1 MAIIRLE
8 VSNPEYTP
16 CNNQIVTV
24 HSSNLQGRHD
34 INIYNV
40 DALGK
45 DLPVIILL
53 HGVYGNSWVWSHLG
67 GIESAYQKVK
77 ASLSIP
83 EFILAMPSDGGLFDG
98 SGYLPTLKHG
108 NYESWIM
115 EDVIQ
120 AVQQTV
126 ESVTTH
132 SALYISGLSMGGY
145 GALRL
150 GAKHADKFKGISA
163 HSAIT
168 QITELNQFVDTP
180 LSEYECEQ
188 ENEADILYWMQ
199 KNKDILPEIRFDCG
213 TEDELYS
220 GNLAFTQCLTSA
232 NIPHQFYSFPGGHE
246 WSYWHNHVQKTIQF
260 FAQLESRK
268 DKA

>member
-83 EFILAMPSDGGLFDG
+83 EFILVMPSDGGL
-98 SGYLPTLKHG
+98 LT
-108 NYESWIM
+108 
-115 EDVIQ
+115 
-120 AVQQTV
+120 AV
-126 ESVTTH
+126 
-132 SALYISGLSMGGY
+132 
-145 GALRL
+145 
-150 GAKHADKFKGISA
+150 
-163 HSAIT
+163 
-168 QITELNQFVDTP
+168 
-180 LSEYECEQ
+180 
-188 ENEADILYWMQ
+188 
-199 KNKDILPEIRFDCG
+199 G
-213 TEDELYS
+213 TY
-220 GNLAFTQCLTSA
+220 
-232 NIPHQFYSFPGGHE
+232 
-246 WSYWHNHVQKTIQF
+246 
-260 FAQLESRK
+260 QL
-268 DKA
+268 